1 VHYNNIFKDF
11 WTNAGYQVAYKPS
24 CLTRPYNNNTWPIQV
39 PEVNWTDQTVVIMH
53 CQDFLSIHGDRCPE
67 LENIQQHFGSYS
79 DRVIV
84 VHWNYDLYR
93 IYDGPLH
100 LIYFPTHS
108 YEIIQNLNTKYR
120 HWIDA
125 YDRPRT
131 RIWQCLNGVPR
142 PHRRVVH
149 QWLKQLD
156 TGIVCL
162 SDIDPLPTHAYHDVY
177 TWSHPDFQFCDHNEV
192 NFMLLDWLYA
202 ETKINIVTE
211 TQYTE
216 TPGIITEKTLFAL
229 LAGQIPIIIGYPGIV
244 EDCQRIGFD
253 MFTDVV
259 NISYD
264 DDKNDHTRWRTA
276 LESNRQ
282 LLLQGLDVTPLMPR
296 LLAQREWLLK
306 EWPQKLI
313 NHYNQRCHEILHF
326 LTKS

>member
-1 VHYNNIFKDF
+1 MHYNEIFKTPWRASDF
-11 WTNAGYQVAYKPS
+11 EVVYQPS
-24 CLTRPYNNNTWPIQV
+24 CLTRPYTSLYWNIKF
-39 PEVNWTDQTVVIMH
+39 PEMTWTDRTVAIMH

-67 LENIQQHFGSYS
+67 LENIERHFGNNSH
-79 DRVIV
+79 RVIV
-84 VHWNYDLYR
+84 VHWNYDMSRVYR
-93 IYDGPLH
+93 GPLN

-108 YEIIQNLNTKYR
+108 YEIIQNLNTKYC

-149 QWLKQLD
+149 QWLKKLD

-162 SDIDPLPTHAYHDVY
+162 SDIDPLPQHAYHDVY

-211 TQYTE
+211 TQYIE

-229 LAGQIPIIIGYPGIV
+229 LAGQIPIVIGYPGIV
-244 EDCQRIGFD
+244 KDCQRIGFD

-259 NISYD
+259 NIAYD
-264 DDKNDHTRWRTA
+264 NDNNDHTRWRTA

-282 LLLQGLDVTPLMPR
+282 LLTQGLDMSSLMPR

-313 NHYNQRCHEILHF
+313 NHYDQRCHEILHS
-326 LTKS
+326 LTKT